1 MMKSVMIA
9 TAALVTMAG
18 VAMAE
23 TPSFVGYSEYAVEA
37 KSFEV
42 GAGAEVYLAK
52 GFYLTPMV
60 VGSGPSNDFT
70 FDHAEVK
77 ATYILNE
84 NVNVYGKVKTDS
96 DFNYDEAIVG
106 VAFQF

>member
-1 MMKSVMIA
+1 MKSVMIA
-9 TAALVTMAG
+9 VAALVTMAG
-18 VAMAE
+18 AAMAE

-37 KSFEV
+37 NSFEL
-42 GAGAEVYLAK
+42 GAGAEVYLAD

-60 VGSGPSNDFT
+60 VGKGPADAFE

-84 NVNVYGKVKTDS
+84 NVNVYGKVKS
-96 DFNYDEAIVG
+96 DADFKYDEAIVG